1 MDGRL
6 FFYIFE
12 VFITN
17 PLPMP
22 TNEQY
27 RYNGFKLISLSLK
40 NNSLTGKNSLT
51 YDFIESDDSQNS
63 IYTTVIIGPNGTGK
77 SNLFRIIIELLK
89 ELSDLSNGQNRS
101 YSINGTFHLKFSV
114 NGDVF
119 EYGNEPEL
127 RNTLSYAFDERV
139 KAYLLLNGAPV
150 HFNRAEFPIAIV
162 ANSIMLTDKYPFF
175 RKVKNN
181 KGERIDT
188 FPRYKYLG
196 VRNIA
201 QSASTRAYVRR
212 TVEFI
217 VEQFDSTA
225 FRDGLKRI
233 TDFLELPPAIR
244 IFYYTSN
251 TNLFF
256 SGKLTEDVLT
266 QYFKD
271 IRKKYPTAE
280 SNPPFKLNHY
290 LKIRRNHGLM
300 KRICDLCN
308 NLVRTEGLKELP
320 YKSSIRKISYNIL
333 DKTRFKDLKENFE
346 LLEHLR
352 QLGIISTPEI
362 ELSRRSEYS
371 LQESSSGE
379 YHFFSSIVG
388 LMATVKINSLVFI
401 DEPEVSLHPNWQ
413 MKYLSFIRELFRNKE
428 YATSHIV
435 IATHSHFII
444 SDLKQESSKIIGLK
458 RNKESIEIIRF
469 PRHLNTFGWSA
480 EDILY
485 NVFNVRS
492 SLNYYL
498 EADLTELL
506 GMVANNEN
514 KPKRI
519 QEILTKLNSLPK
531 RPNDPL
537 QEIIQEATE
546 YLASLN

>member
-1 MDGRL
+1 MGSPICL
-6 FFYIFE
+6 ILI
-12 VFITN
+12 VHQLN
-17 PLPMP
+17 PPIMP
-22 TNEQY
+22 PNEQY
-27 RYNGFKLISLSLK
+27 RYKGFKLISLSLK
-40 NNSLTGKNSLT
+40 DNSLTGFNPLT
-51 YDFIESDDSQNS
+51 YDFIEPDDPQKS

-89 ELSDLSNGQNRS
+89 EISDLSQGRNRT
-101 YSINGTFHLKFSV
+101 YAVDGTFHLKFSV

-119 EYGNEPEL
+119 EYGNQTELSDIISYSLNENTKIYLL
-127 RNTLSYAFDERV
+127 RND
-139 KAYLLLNGAPV
+139 APV
-150 HFNRAEFPIAIV
+150 NFLMAQFPIAIV

-175 RKVKNN
+175 RKVKNEA
-181 KGERIDT
+181 GERVEA
-188 FPRYKYLG
+188 FPQYKYLG

-217 VEQFDSTA
+217 VEQFDSKA

-251 TNLFF
+251 TNIFF
-256 SGKLTEDVLT
+256 SGELSENELNS
-266 QYFKD
+266 YFKE
-271 IRKKYPTAE
+271 IRKKYPTSE
-280 SNPPFKLNHY
+280 DNPPFKLNHY
-290 LKIRRNHGLM
+290 LRIRKDQQLL
-300 KRICDLCN
+300 KRICNFCNDL
-308 NLVRTEGLKELP
+308 VKFEGLKELP

-333 DKTRFKDLKENFE
+333 DKTRFKDLKEDFE

-362 ELSRRSEYS
+362 ELSRRHEYS

-379 YHFFSSIVG
+379 YHFFSTMVG
-388 LMATVKINSLVFI
+388 LMATVKTNSLVFI

-413 MKYLSFIRELFRNKE
+413 MKYLSFIREIFRDKE

-444 SDLKQESSKIIGLK
+444 SDLKSDSSKILGLK
-458 RNKESIEIIRF
+458 RTKESIETIPF
-469 PRHLNTFGWSA
+469 PRHFDTFGWSA
-480 EDILY
+480 EDVLY

-506 GMVANNEN
+506 GMIANNEN
-514 KPKRI
+514 KPERMR
-519 QEILTKLNSLPK
+519 EILSKLNNLPK
-531 RPNDPL
+531 RDHDPM
-537 QEIIQEATE
+537 QDIIKEATE
-546 YLASLN
+546 YLESIN